1 MTETLTRK
9 ERRHQLRFGP
19 FADHIRDKRCLV
31 CHQRGPSHPHHI
43 KSVGSG
49 GLAPENLVPLCLVHH
64 NQIHYIGTDTFSA
77 QHNVDLLFVAGRE
90 WTKFRTLYPDQASVY
105 DDVAT

>member
-1 MTETLTRK
+1 MTEALTRK

-19 FADHIRDKRCLV
+19 FADYVRDKGCLV
-31 CHQRGPSHPHHI
+31 CRQRGPSHPHHV

-64 NQIHYIGTDTFSA
+64 NQIHYIGIDTFSA
-77 QHNVDLLFVAGRE
+77 QHNIDLPVEATRLWLR
-90 WTKFRTLYPDQASVY
+90 FRTTLPDQASVY
-105 DDVAT
+105 DDVA